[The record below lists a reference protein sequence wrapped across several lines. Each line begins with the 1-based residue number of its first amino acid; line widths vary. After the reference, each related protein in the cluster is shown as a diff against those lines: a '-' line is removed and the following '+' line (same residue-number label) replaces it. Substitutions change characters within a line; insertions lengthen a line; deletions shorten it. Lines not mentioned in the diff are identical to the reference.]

1 MTAAVGTRNFEL
13 TTTVTFHT
21 IEAHELESFARKLA
35 SAVGAVVSDYPAVVA
50 FLVEPDASTGDL
62 NYGLR
67 FKAVD
72 PQFVE
77 DMADEILEKAVELLA
92 QREGG
97 EPVEAE
103 VEESVLVLTR

>member
-1 MTAAVGTRNFEL
+1 MTAAVRTRNIEL
-13 TTTVTFHT
+13 TTTVTFHA
-21 IEAHELESFARKLA
+21 IEPHELAAFARKLA
-35 SAVGAVVSDYPAVVA
+35 SAMGTVVADYPAVVA
-50 FLVEPDASTGDL
+50 FLMEPDTSTGDL

-77 DMADEILEKAVELLA
+77 DMADEILEKSVELLA

-97 EPVEAE
+97 DPVEAE